1 MSSRI
6 TPSILSRP
14 QYGTLSVV
22 AAKAHLLIADDEGGA
37 ALLQLIENADSDF
50 LDNAEIIY
58 VATPNG
64 AEDHSAA
71 LQAVARNSVYVGP
84 SIAAAI
90 SRVRRSIERTRM
102 GTQLYLAGSETL
114 MGLAMQAGMEAGLDF
129 QGMQTE
135 HRGTLAR
142 RVQCVHCKGVT
153 EEVTTQPVNC
163 AHCGLLLLVRDHYSR
178 RLAAFQGVNINA
190 EDPSDVPEKEE
201 IFR

>member
-64 AEDHSAA
+64 AEDHGAA

-129 QGMQTE
+129 QGF
-135 HRGTLAR
+135 
-142 RVQCVHCKGVT
+142 T